1 MDPRP
6 ASQATPPGVKIR
18 DFVAGPR
25 LQIAF
30 SLDGEQCRELLPP
43 CPINKSSIQRA
54 SALREEIRRKI
65 KDGTFCYADY
75 FPDSPR
81 AAIPKQD
88 SSLMDRLLQKQL
100 ETYERQVTNGR
111 LALSTYR
118 GYAKAVNGARMRRW
132 HGVQVRDVT
141 PSMLRSWVSE
151 MDCTSKAIRN
161 MLTPLRSVFE
171 DALNDELIDFNPFD
185 RIALAKLIRQ
195 TAKASDYVVNPFTA
209 AERAALLDACR
220 PDERPMLQ
228 FWFATG
234 LRPGELQ
241 ALEWRHID
249 WDRRVARIELNQVAG
264 EIKTPKTDAGTR
276 DVDLDASA
284 IAALQAQRPLS
295 EAKGRRIWLN
305 PRDGQPWSTDAQV
318 RKTFWLPV
326 CTRSKVDYRNPY
338 QVRHTYA
345 STLLT
350 DGHNPWYVAAQLGH
364 KDVEM
369 VFRTYGRF
377 IREDYQKPKP
387 ELRNAEKSKSV

>member
-1 MDPRP
+1 MDQRP
-6 ASQATPPGVKIR
+6 TAKPTPTGVTLR
-18 DFVAGPR
+18 PFAAGDR

-30 SLDGEQCRELLPP
+30 TWDGQACRELLPP
-43 CPINKSSIQRA
+43 CAITKTSIQRA
-54 SALREEIRRKI
+54 ASLREEIRRKI
-65 KDGTFCYADY
+65 KDGSFRYADY

-81 AAIPKQD
+81 AAAPKQD
-88 SSLMDRLLQKQL
+88 STRMERLLQNQL
-100 ETYERQVTNGR
+100 ATYERQVANGQ
-111 LALSTYR
+111 LSPSTYV

-132 HGVQVRDVT
+132 HGLQVRDVT
-141 PSMLRSWVSE
+141 PSMLREWVST

-161 MLTPLRSVFE
+161 LLTPLRSLFD

-185 RIALAKLIRQ
+185 RIALSKLIRQ
-195 TAKASDYVVNPFTA
+195 TARASDYVVSPFTA
-209 AERAALLDACR
+209 AERAALLQACR

-249 WDRRVARIELNQVAG
+249 LARGVARIEQNQVAG
-264 EIKTPKTDAGTR
+264 TIKAPKTAAGIR

-284 IAALQAQRPLS
+284 MDALRAQRPLS
-295 EAKGRRIWLN
+295 EAKGARVWLN
-305 PRDGQPWSTDAQV
+305 PRDGAPWATDARL
-318 RKTFWLPV
+318 RKTLWLPV
-326 CTRSKVDYRNPY
+326 CTRAGVAYRNPY

-345 STLLT
+345 SNLLT
-350 DGHNPWYVAAQLGH
+350 AGHNPWYVAAQLGH
-364 KDVEM
+364 SDVEM

-387 ELRNAEKSKSV
+387 ELRIVGSL

>member
-1 MDPRP
+1 MDQRP
-6 ASQATPPGVKIR
+6 TTPATPPGVKIR
-18 DFVAGPR
+18 SFVAGDR

-30 SLDGEQCRELLPP
+30 TLDGEQRRELLPP

-54 SALREEIRRKI
+54 ASLRDEIRRKI
-65 KDGTFCYADY
+65 KDGTFDYVAY

-81 AAIPKQD
+81 ARAPKKD
-88 SSLMDRLLQKQL
+88 STLMERLLQSQL
-100 ETYERQVTNGR
+100 ETYERQVANSQ
-111 LALSTYR
+111 LSPSTYG
-118 GYAKAVNGARMRRW
+118 GYAKAINGARMKRW
-132 HGVQVRDVT
+132 HGLQVGDVT
-141 PSMLRSWVSE
+141 PSMLREWVAK

-161 MLTPLRSVFE
+161 TLTPLRSVFE

-185 RIALAKLIRQ
+185 RVALSKLIRQ
-195 TAKASDYVVNPFTA
+195 TAKASDYVVSPFSA
-209 AERAALLDACR
+209 AERAALLGACR
-220 PDERPMLQ
+220 PDEHPMLQ

-249 WDRRVARIELNQVAG
+249 WGRRVARIEQNQVAG
-264 EIKTPKTDAGTR
+264 VIKAPKTAAGIR
-276 DVDLDASA
+276 DVDLDTNAL
-284 IAALQAQRPLS
+284 AALHAQRPLS
-295 EAKGRRIWLN
+295 EAKGPRIWLN
-305 PRDGQPWSTDAQV
+305 PRDGKPWTTDAQI

-326 CTRSKVDYRNPY
+326 STRSRVDYRNPY

-364 KDVEM
+364 EDVEM

-387 ELRNAEKSKSV
+387 ELRIVGSR

>member
-6 ASQATPPGVKIR
+6 AAQATPPGVKVR
-18 DFVAGPR
+18 PFVAGDR

-30 SLDGEQCRELLPP
+30 TWEGKECRELLPP
-43 CPINKSSIQRA
+43 CAINKSSIQRA
-54 SALREEIRRKI
+54 AALREEIRRKI
-65 KDGTFCYADY
+65 KDGTFRYTDY

-81 AAIPKQD
+81 AAAPKKD
-88 SSLMDRLLQKQL
+88 SSLMERLLQKQL
-100 ETYERQVTNGR
+100 ETYERQVANGQ
-111 LALSTYR
+111 LSPSTYV
-118 GYAKAVNGARMRRW
+118 GYAKAVNGVRMRRW
-132 HGVQVRDVT
+132 HGLQVRDVT
-141 PSMLRSWVSE
+141 PGLLREWVSE

-171 DALNDELIDFNPFD
+171 DALNDELIDRNPFD

-195 TAKASDYVVNPFTA
+195 TAKASDYVINPFTA
-209 AERAALLDACR
+209 AERAALLQACR

-249 WDRRVARIELNQVAG
+249 WTRRVARVELNQVAG
-264 EIKTPKTDAGTR
+264 VIKAPKTAAGLR

-284 IAALQAQRPLS
+284 IAALQAQRPMS
-295 EAKGRRIWLN
+295 EAKGVRIWLN

-326 CTRSKVDYRNPY
+326 CTRSGVDYRNPY

-364 KDVEM
+364 EDVEM
-369 VFRTYGRF
+369 VFRVYGRF
-377 IREDYQKPKP
+377 IREDYQRPKP
-387 ELRNAEKSKSV
+387 GPRMAENP

>member
-1 MDPRP
+1 MDQRSTLP
-6 ASQATPPGVKIR
+6 TPPGVKIR
-18 DFVAGPR
+18 PFVAGDR

-30 SLDGEQCRELLPP
+30 TWDGQECRELLPP
-43 CPINKSSIQRA
+43 CPVNKSSIQRA
-54 SALREEIRRKI
+54 ASLRDEIRRKI
-65 KDGTFCYADY
+65 KDGTFAYADY

-81 AAIPKQD
+81 AAAPKKD
-88 SSLMDRLLQKQL
+88 STLMEELLVKQL
-100 ETYERQVTNGR
+100 ETYERQVSNSK
-111 LALSTYR
+111 LSPSTYV
-118 GYAKAVNGARMRRW
+118 GYKKAITGERMRRW
-132 HGVQVRDVT
+132 HGLQVREVT
-141 PSMLRSWVSE
+141 PSMLREWVAE

-161 MLTPLRSVFE
+161 MLTPLRSVFD

-195 TAKASDYVVNPFTA
+195 TAKASDYVVSPFSA
-209 AERAALLDACR
+209 AERTALLGACR

-241 ALEWRHID
+241 ALEWRHVD
-249 WDRRVARIELNQVAG
+249 WERKVARIEQNQVAG
-264 EIKTPKTDAGTR
+264 VIKKPKTAAGIR
-276 DVDLDASA
+276 AVDLDGSA
-284 IAALQAQRPLS
+284 LAALQAQRAIS
-295 EAKGRRIWLN
+295 EAKGARVWLN
-305 PRDGQPWSTDAQV
+305 PRDGLPWATDAQV

-326 CTRSKVDYRNPY
+326 CTRSGADYRNPY

-364 KDVEM
+364 EDVEM

-387 ELRNAEKSKSV
+387 ELRIVGSL

>member
-1 MDPRP
+1 MDTRP
-6 ASQATPPGVKIR
+6 PAQATPPGVKIR
-18 DFVAGPR
+18 AFVAGDR
-25 LQIAF
+25 LQVAF
-30 SLDGEQCRELLPP
+30 TWEGQECRELLPP

-54 SALREEIRRKI
+54 ASLREEIRRKI
-65 KDGTFCYADY
+65 KDGTFDYAAY

-81 AAIPKQD
+81 AAAPKKESTRMEQ
-88 SSLMDRLLQKQL
+88 LLQKQL
-100 ETYERQVTNGR
+100 ETYERQVANSQ
-111 LALSTYR
+111 LSPSTYN

-132 HGVQVRDVT
+132 HGLQVRDIT
-141 PSMLRSWVSE
+141 PSMLREWVAE

-171 DALNDELIDFNPFD
+171 DALNDELIEFNPFD

-195 TAKASDYVVNPFTA
+195 TAKASDYVVSPFTA

-228 FWFATG
+228 FWFSTG

-249 WDRRVARIELNQVAG
+249 WERRTARIELNQVAG
-264 EIKTPKTDAGTR
+264 VIKAPKTAAGIR

-284 IAALQAQRPLS
+284 IAALQAQRPQS
-295 EAKGRRIWLN
+295 EPKGARIWLN
-305 PRDGQPWSTDAQV
+305 PRDSKPWTTDAQI

-326 CTRSKVDYRNPY
+326 CTRSGVNYRNPY

-364 KDVEM
+364 EDVEM

-387 ELRNAEKSKSV
+387 ELRIVGSR

>member
-1 MDPRP
+1 MDQRATLP
-6 ASQATPPGVKIR
+6 TPPGVKIR
-18 DFVAGPR
+18 PFKAGDR

-30 SLDGEQCRELLPP
+30 TWEGQECRELLPP
-43 CPINKSSIQRA
+43 CPVNKSSIQRA
-54 SALREEIRRKI
+54 ASLRDEIRRKI
-65 KDGTFCYADY
+65 KDGTFAYADY

-81 AAIPKQD
+81 AAAPKKD
-88 SSLMDRLLQKQL
+88 STLMEELLVKQL
-100 ETYERQVTNGR
+100 ETYERQVSNSK
-111 LALSTYR
+111 LSPSTYV
-118 GYAKAVNGARMRRW
+118 GYKKAITGERMRRW
-132 HGVQVRDVT
+132 HGLQVREVT
-141 PSMLRSWVSE
+141 PSMLREWVAE

-161 MLTPLRSVFE
+161 MLTPLRSVFD

-195 TAKASDYVVNPFTA
+195 TAKASDYVVSPFSA
-209 AERAALLDACR
+209 AERTALLGACR

-241 ALEWRHID
+241 ALEWRHVD
-249 WDRRVARIELNQVAG
+249 WERKVARIEQNQVAG
-264 EIKTPKTDAGTR
+264 VIKKPKTAAGIR
-276 DVDLDASA
+276 AVDLDGSA
-284 IAALQAQRPLS
+284 LAALQAQRAIS
-295 EAKGRRIWLN
+295 EAKGARVWLN
-305 PRDGQPWSTDAQV
+305 PRDGLPWATDAQV

-326 CTRSKVDYRNPY
+326 CTRSGVDYRNPY

-364 KDVEM
+364 EDVEM

-387 ELRNAEKSKSV
+387 ELRIVGSL